1 MERKTKHRIL
11 GILVVVGLIILLLPL
26 LQSGKEIPT
35 ETTVVKAP
43 PFPDQSVQVTTN
55 APPQQSPVL
64 QDQDQ
69 YAQQQSTTNPQ
80 ANEGVVN
87 STADNVLNDGT
98 VDSEPNAL
106 TEGTAKTDSEINQ
119 PRVQPEQK
127 DKIAAAS
134 SADIW
139 EEELK
144 AQNTTQTVKQ
154 DEPVKVNLPKMEANL
169 NVREEAQQDKK
180 ARVIEVKPAVI
191 KAPSV
196 KKNAAVVRHAAVSKT
211 VKSVPAIQGP
221 VERDGLIKLKSA
233 VWIIQIGS
241 FKNKANALRL
251 VNQLRAKGYP
261 AFIQQVSTTLGSST
275 RVFVGP
281 ETNQSNAR
289 ALANQLESEMRLRGI
304 VLSYK
309 PLAL

>member
-69 YAQQQSTTNPQ
+69 HAQQQSTTNPQ